1 MEGRILVLKV
11 AIMPALNYLAY
22 MFLPAEQVAK
32 RLEKISFRQP
42 SLSAYLPKYLRGP
55 LAIRPEAALPIP
67 GSMETNHAVG
77 ASQGDW
83 AGSTA
88 AEVEKAA
95 TRRPGGQR
103 SVEGDKTAPG
113 TAASVKEIGGVAD
126 GAARRTSR
134 RCFIVMEKECR
145 SNGERMPPLL
155 LVSGDTFPHAAAAVS
170 QFSAAGGDWAA
181 FHQWFAATCELAGQ
195 SVEAPH
201 ILPTDVDDAALA
213 AFFSIPEMDRTMLRQ
228 AYAQLA
234 AIFDQPSNVRQKFGT
249 AREPQGSQEP
259 PPAEVVTAAKTKRS
273 PPTILPTKGMVR
285 PTAAIWSGTWDHAKE
300 TLRLAVMKE
309 AVCRSRWLPPI
320 QEFVAG
326 RVGEAPGLAIELESA
341 GRGVSSGLETHGH
354 LLQVWSAGPH
364 RKRVLGCQWDVGG
377 TTDALY
383 PAGNCSSSP
392 TGSKLLMPGKY
403 SEVASC
409 EGSEAGARSSSADE
423 SREGPAL

>member
-1 MEGRILVLKV
+1 MCAQR
-11 AIMPALNYLAY
+11 
-22 MFLPAEQVAK
+22 Q
-32 RLEKISFRQP
+32 RLTWTPSYDRDGGKIIFQ
-42 SLSAYLPKYLRGP
+42 
-55 LAIRPEAALPIP
+55 
-67 GSMETNHAVG
+67 
-77 ASQGDW
+77 
-83 AGSTA
+83 
-88 AEVEKAA
+88 
-95 TRRPGGQR
+95 
-103 SVEGDKTAPG
+103 TAPG

-228 AYAQLA
+228 APGTLVTNPVGTGAVATDERERGTDPPQLCTEDGWHEVLSRLDLLLITVGQLVIALLVHTYRPGDGEGA
-234 AIFDQPSNVRQKFGT
+234 AGLARAATCRGGYCGEDQAV
-249 AREPQGSQEP
+249 
-259 PPAEVVTAAKTKRS
+259 AAYHFAH
-273 PPTILPTKGMVR
+273 KG
-285 PTAAIWSGTWDHAKE
+285 H
-300 TLRLAVMKE
+300 
-309 AVCRSRWLPPI
+309 
-320 QEFVAG
+320 
-326 RVGEAPGLAIELESA
+326 GLAIELESA